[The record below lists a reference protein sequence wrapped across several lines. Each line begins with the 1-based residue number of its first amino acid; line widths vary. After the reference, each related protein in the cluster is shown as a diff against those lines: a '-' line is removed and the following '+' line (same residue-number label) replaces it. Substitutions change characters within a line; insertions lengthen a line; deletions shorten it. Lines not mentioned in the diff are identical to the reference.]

1 MGNFT
6 NEHILYRNSL
16 FLLLKGL
23 VNATNKIPCYA
34 IERFSISVVT
44 KTRVNPITK
53 DSHNPVNQSKLE
65 VISHQSNNQSIIC
78 SWCKAREN
86 ECVGVSHNWFWLY
99 SWMGEK
105 VAGVFKANRAAKQ
118 LPSTF
123 LYSYENRCVPCRWN
137 ITLNNNPV
145 SQKTSS

>member
-23 VNATNKIPCYA
+23 LNATNKIPCYA

-53 DSHNPVNQSKLE
+53 DSQNKVNQSQLD
-65 VISHQSNNQSIIC
+65 VINQSINQL
-78 SWCKAREN
+78 N
-86 ECVGVSHNWFWLY
+86 EADA
-99 SWMGEK
+99 M
-105 VAGVFKANRAAKQ
+105 
-118 LPSTF
+118 
-123 LYSYENRCVPCRWN
+123 RW
-137 ITLNNNPV
+137 
-145 SQKTSS
+145 KTSAPD